1 MHDLTETVARNL
13 ARVRADIAAAT
24 RAAGR
29 KPEEIR
35 LIAVSK
41 THPPEAVAAAIAAGQ
56 VDFGE
61 NTVQE
66 ALTKIPLYPATAPGD
81 VQEAQV
87 SRETGT
93 SEATVALGGGSRRR
107 PTSSLPGVV
116 PPASMQ
122 SSFGPIT
129 WHMIG
134 HLQSNKAKFVPGHFA
149 WVHSVDNL
157 KLAQRLS
164 RLAQEKGVVL
174 DALIEI
180 NITRDPAKHGLSP
193 EELAPLLDALLKEGH
208 PGLRL
213 RGLMTIGPYP
223 ATETDSRACFAR
235 LRELRDDCRER
246 FGLKDFTELS
256 MGMSGDYAAAIKEG
270 STMVR
275 IGTAIFGG
283 RDYSKR

>member
-1 MHDLTETVARNL
+1 MHDLTATVAANL
-13 ARVRADIAAAT
+13 ARVRAEIAAAA

-29 KPEEIR
+29 KPEDVR

-56 VDFGE
+56 TDFGE

-66 ALTKIPLYPATAPGD
+66 ALTKIPIY
-81 VQEAQV
+81 
-87 SRETGT
+87 T
-93 SEATVALGGGSRRR
+93 SV
-107 PTSSLPGVV
+107 
-116 PPASMQ
+116 
-122 SSFGPIT
+122 T

-149 WVHSVDNL
+149 WVHSIDSL

-164 RLAQEKGVVL
+164 RLAQEKNVVL
-174 DALIEI
+174 DALFEV
-180 NITRDPAKHGLSP
+180 NVTRDPAKHGLAP
-193 EELAPLLDALLKEGH
+193 EELAPVLDALLKEGH

-223 ATETDSRACFAR
+223 APEADSRACFAR
-235 LRELRDDCRER
+235 LRELRDESQRR
-246 FGLKDFTELS
+246 FGLQDFTELS
-256 MGMSGDYAAAIKEG
+256 MGMSGDYAAAIREG

-275 IGTAIFGG
+275 IGTAIFGE
-283 RDYSKR
+283 RDYSLR

>member
-1 MHDLTETVARNL
+1 MHDLTKIVAANL
-13 ARVRADIAAAT
+13 ARVRAEIATAA

-29 KPEEIR
+29 RPEDIR

-41 THPPEAVAAAIAAGQ
+41 THPPEAVAAATAAGQ
-56 VDFGE
+56 RDFGE

-66 ALTKIPLYPATAPGD
+66 ALTKIPIY
-81 VQEAQV
+81 
-87 SRETGT
+87 
-93 SEATVALGGGSRRR
+93 GS
-107 PTSSLPGVV
+107 V
-116 PPASMQ
+116 
-122 SSFGPIT
+122 T

-134 HLQSNKAKFVPGHFA
+134 HLQSNKARFVPGHFA
-149 WVHSVDNL
+149 WVHSVDSL

-164 RLAQEKGVVL
+164 RMAQEKGVVL
-174 DALIEI
+174 DALFEV
-180 NITRDPAKHGLSP
+180 NVTRDPAKHGLAP
-193 EELAPLLDALLKEGH
+193 EELAPVLDALLKEGH

-223 ATETDSRACFAR
+223 ATEADSRACFAR
-235 LRELRDDCRER
+235 LRELRDEAQKH

-275 IGTAIFGG
+275 IGTAIFGE
-283 RDYSKR
+283 RDYTK

>member
-1 MHDLTETVARNL
+1 MHDLAAMIARNL
-13 ARVRADIAAAT
+13 ARVREEIAAAAH
-24 RAAGR
+24 AAGR
-29 KPEEIR
+29 KPEEVR

-66 ALTKIPLYPATAPGD
+66 ALTKIPIYRS
-81 VQEAQV
+81 V
-87 SRETGT
+87 
-93 SEATVALGGGSRRR
+93 
-107 PTSSLPGVV
+107 
-116 PPASMQ
+116 
-122 SSFGPIT
+122 T

-134 HLQSNKAKFVPGHFA
+134 HLQSNKAKFIPGNFA

-174 DALIEI
+174 DALFEV
-180 NITRDPAKHGLSP
+180 NVTRDPAKHGLPP
-193 EELAPLLDALLKEGH
+193 EGLAPLLDTLLKEGH

-223 ATETDSRACFAR
+223 ASEADSRASFAR
-235 LRELRDDCRER
+235 LRELRDDCRKR
-246 FGLKDFTELS
+246 FGLKDFSELS
-256 MGMSGDYAAAIKEG
+256 MGMSGDYAAAIQEG

-275 IGTAIFGG
+275 IGTAIFGE
-283 RDYSKR
+283 RDYSLR

>member
-1 MHDLTETVARNL
+1 MHDLTATVARNL
-13 ARVRADIAAAT
+13 ARVREEIAAAA

-29 KPEEIR
+29 RPEEIR

-41 THPPEAVAAAIAAGQ
+41 THPPEAVAAAITAGQ

-66 ALTKIPLYPATAPGD
+66 ALTKIPLY
-81 VQEAQV
+81 
-87 SRETGT
+87 
-93 SEATVALGGGSRRR
+93 
-107 PTSSLPGVV
+107 SS
-116 PPASMQ
+116 AN
-122 SSFGPIT
+122 

-134 HLQSNKAKFVPGHFA
+134 HLQSNKAKLIPGHFA
-149 WVHSVDNL
+149 WVHSVDSL

-164 RLAQEKGVVL
+164 RMAQEKGVVL
-174 DALIEI
+174 DALFEV
-180 NITRDPAKHGLSP
+180 NVTRDPAKHGLAP
-193 EELAPLLDALLKEGH
+193 EELAPVLDALLKEGH

-223 ATETDSRACFAR
+223 ASEADSRACFAK
-235 LRELRDDCRER
+235 LRELRDDCRQR
-246 FGLKDFTELS
+246 FGLNDFTELS

-275 IGTAIFGG
+275 IGTAIFGE
-283 RDYSKR
+283 RNYTKK